1 MASYLGQN
9 STFRWLCFIVLQK
22 CGHANSG
29 MYAIIL
35 MLSLEH
41 LASCDLG
48 ALKKIVD
55 LQSKYLNVIVF
66 VFASLE
72 IK

>member
-9 STFRWLCFIVLQK
+9 STFSWLYFTVLQK

-29 MYAIIL
+29 MYAIKNIIL

-41 LASCDLG
+41 LALAINMTPTSGL
-48 ALKKIVD
+48 
-55 LQSKYLNVIVF
+55 
-66 VFASLE
+66 
-72 IK
+72 